1 MKNIKRF
8 LCLITVISLV
18 LSLVGTL
25 SSCNLSSKEETL
37 GGMPEIKE
45 RYAANSAS
53 QMSNKRFDA
62 RYSFYDDDCEY
73 YIFYL
78 GYVSHVPLQSD
89 VAVYEFNGSKYEK
102 ELSTTETNRTQV
114 TEMLSTMETKSVS
127 LEVNASSELSSSLKI
142 EGVGSESVLEYGFK
156 LSQTRSVTS
165 SQSIEKTVEYSKQT
179 SETTKFAFDESWE
192 KGFYRYILLGDVDV
206 FGVLVRDIK
215 SGECYTYTYDV
226 IASQYYSLDYSKSAL
241 FDERSE
247 TQLTFSLSEDEIE
260 SLEKPSRYICTK
272 VEYVS
277 ESKQKKIDASH
288 EYTYDEFS
296 ISALSPFLNSDHTL
310 CFKVVIEMKEE
321 NAGYQ
326 EIYLCKDDETHIT
339 GIYDYEFGGSGNAST
354 NYKEVEFNWT
364 AKGDQCTEIMKL
376 RYGAHGDHSDD
387 WYRRQAKVTVTVQK

>member
-127 LEVNASSELSSSLKI
+127 LEVNASSELDRK
-142 EGVGSESVLEYGFK
+142 SV
-156 LSQTRSVTS
+156 V
-165 SQSIEKTVEYSKQT
+165 
-179 SETTKFAFDESWE
+179 
-192 KGFYRYILLGDVDV
+192 
-206 FGVLVRDIK
+206 
-215 SGECYTYTYDV
+215 
-226 IASQYYSLDYSKSAL
+226 
-241 FDERSE
+241 
-247 TQLTFSLSEDEIE
+247 
-260 SLEKPSRYICTK
+260 
-272 VEYVS
+272 
-277 ESKQKKIDASH
+277 
-288 EYTYDEFS
+288 
-296 ISALSPFLNSDHTL
+296 
-310 CFKVVIEMKEE
+310 
-321 NAGYQ
+321 
-326 EIYLCKDDETHIT
+326 
-339 GIYDYEFGGSGNAST
+339 
-354 NYKEVEFNWT
+354 
-364 AKGDQCTEIMKL
+364 
-376 RYGAHGDHSDD
+376 
-387 WYRRQAKVTVTVQK
+387 